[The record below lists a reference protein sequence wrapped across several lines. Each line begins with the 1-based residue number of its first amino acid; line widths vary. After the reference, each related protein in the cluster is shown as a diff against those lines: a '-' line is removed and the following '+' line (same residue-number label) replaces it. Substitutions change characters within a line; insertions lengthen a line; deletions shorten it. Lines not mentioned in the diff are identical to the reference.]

1 MDCRPFLPK
10 PKDRLQN
17 QKENQRLTQ
26 TFSNSGRWLWIS
38 VTGCFRSANGTL
50 LKLSSLP
57 LQVERHLSSHWLSP
71 WGSEVKH
78 VLGLHGSKDI
88 YLDWTGRLLTF
99 LAQSG
104 HERNPLQGSEL
115 FEHGHN
121 SGIEIWSSGR
131 NEQLLPGMVAAYSV
145 LQRSVSPSV
154 FNIQVNLLVKL
165 VFTCI
170 GVVSLYLAGFNEV
183 FDTGRVVLNTS
194 KMKGSPS
201 IVVAHVHVNAS
212 QIGSLKCH
220 LVSLGRSLEGV
231 CKVWLVNKCTWDAAN
246 KSWTSFRLCSS

>member
-1 MDCRPFLPK
+1 MSNYGLQTLFPK
-10 PKDRLQN
+10 PKDLLQN

-121 SGIEIWSSGR
+121 SGRYGHRAEMINCYLGW
-131 NEQLLPGMVAAYSV
+131 
-145 LQRSVSPSV
+145 LQRTASWRGV
-154 FNIQVNLLVKL
+154 FPHRSSTSRS
-165 VFTCI
+165 TCW
-170 GVVSLYLAGFNEV
+170 
-183 FDTGRVVLNTS
+183 LN
-194 KMKGSPS
+194 
-201 IVVAHVHVNAS
+201 
-212 QIGSLKCH
+212 
-220 LVSLGRSLEGV
+220 
-231 CKVWLVNKCTWDAAN
+231 
-246 KSWTSFRLCSS
+246 